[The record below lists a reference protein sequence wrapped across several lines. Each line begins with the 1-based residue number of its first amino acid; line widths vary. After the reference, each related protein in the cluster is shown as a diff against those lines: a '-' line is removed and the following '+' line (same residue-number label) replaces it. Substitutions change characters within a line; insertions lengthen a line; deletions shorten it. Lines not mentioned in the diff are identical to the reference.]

1 MTLPE
6 AVQYYEE
13 NDPRGEY
20 VLILEGAPE
29 GADALSEEERMQ
41 QALALVKE
49 FQQGGMRLKDAV
61 KQAAKQAD
69 VRKNALYQKALE
81 KE

>member
-1 MTLPE
+1 M
-6 AVQYYEE
+6 
-13 NDPRGEY
+13 
-20 VLILEGAPE
+20 
-29 GADALSEEERMQ
+29 SEEERMK

-81 KE
+81 EEE